1 MTVEKI
7 DTDSDSL
14 TLKRIFDSID
24 QEIAQALHFVD
35 QIMNSMIKGGDIK
48 SSEKSIKKRFFK

>member
-7 DTDSDSL
+7 DSDSDSL